1 MKKRLLVLIGVLF
14 SFSALAGGK
23 VHVEDNSVYLSDFQT
38 RELEKMFEE
47 LAYDK
52 YIDLPDEEYPRI
64 FVKNIPS
71 DFATQEN
78 ETERNRT
85 FMKILIPIVLKINEE
100 ISDEREMVDALLYD
114 FEQHKDFSRMDM
126 EYIDKL
132 AQKYDVT
139 THFKDTRRY
148 IKLLNELQKKVDI
161 VPASLLVAGAA
172 IYTNW
177 GTSRIVLKANN
188 LFKTKV
194 WFEEDGLE
202 PLEDKEDGYKYKI
215 YPSLEACV
223 RDYMLKLNSNINYAL
238 FRETRAV
245 SRARADILYGKRM
258 DWGMVLDSNLP
269 NFGGLLDYTLTYYK
283 LYHIDRAH
291 LEGERLFEEQ

>member
-1 MKKRLLVLIGVLF
+1 MKKRLLILIGVLF

-23 VHVEDNSVYLSDFQT
+23 VHVEGNSVYLSDFQT
-38 RELEKMFEE
+38 QELEKMFEE

-78 ETERNRT
+78 ATERNRT

-100 ISDEREMVDALLYD
+100 ISEEREMVDALLYD
-114 FEQHKDFSRMDM
+114 FEQHKDFNRMDM

-139 THFKDTRRY
+139 THFKDTRKY
-148 IKLLNELQKKVDI
+148 IKLLNELRKKVDI

-188 LFKTKV
+188 LFKTK
-194 WFEEDGLE
+194 
-202 PLEDKEDGYKYKI
+202 
-215 YPSLEACV
+215 
-223 RDYMLKLNSNINYAL
+223 
-238 FRETRAV
+238 
-245 SRARADILYGKRM
+245 
-258 DWGMVLDSNLP
+258 
-269 NFGGLLDYTLTYYK
+269 
-283 LYHIDRAH
+283 
-291 LEGERLFEEQ
+291 